1 MIWPIVSSLLPVFGM
16 ILLGFVCGK
25 RDVLGDR
32 GFEVLNRFV
41 IALSLPVLTFR
52 TIAKMN
58 TAGSALPTMIVA
70 VLGGA
75 LGIYAIA
82 FVVGRLL
89 RRAPADANVV
99 ALATSYSN
107 TAFVG
112 LPIVYILFGP
122 ASLAPTAVAAALNA
136 AVIFSIAVL
145 MADLVAPEATGG
157 WAGVKAAARTVSRNP
172 LILSGVLGA
181 IWAGLR
187 LPLSGPADVLLETL
201 SAATAPCALM
211 AIGLFM
217 ARPSAPAEPAV
228 MARIVGL
235 KLIAQPL
242 LTLGLVMILPP
253 MPPLWAKIAVIMA
266 GMPTGTSSF
275 ILAGRAGRWAMETSA
290 RAIILSTLGSAVT
303 LVPLLWIVSTQ
314 L

>member
-1 MIWPIVSSLLPVFGM
+1 MIWPILSSLIPVFGL

-25 RDVLGDR
+25 RDVLGER

-41 IALSLPVLTFR
+41 ITLALPVLTFR
-52 TIAKMN
+52 TIAKME
-58 TAGSALPTMIVA
+58 AGGSAVSTMIVA

-75 LGIYAIA
+75 LGIYALAFWIA
-82 FVVGRLL
+82 RLL
-89 RRAPADANVV
+89 RRTAVDANVA

-112 LPIVYILFGP
+112 LPIVYILYGP
-122 ASLAPTAVAAALNA
+122 ESLAPTAVAAALNA

-145 MADLVAPEATGG
+145 IADLVAPQAAGG
-157 WAGVKAAARTVSRNP
+157 WAGAKAAASAVSRNP
-172 LILSGVLGA
+172 LILSAVLGA
-181 IWAGLR
+181 VWAGLQ
-187 LPLSGPADVLLETL
+187 LPLEGPADVLLETL
-201 SAATAPCALM
+201 GAATAPCALT

-217 ARPSAPAEPAV
+217 AKPSAPAEPPV
-228 MARIVGL
+228 IARIVGF

-242 LTLGLVMILPP
+242 LTLGVVLLLPP
-253 MPPLWAKIAVIMA
+253 MPPLWAKIAVVMA

-275 ILAGRAGRWAMETSA
+275 ILAGRAGKWAMETSA
-290 RAIILSTLGSAVT
+290 RAIVVSTLGSAVT
-303 LVPLLWIVSTQ
+303 LGPLLWLIDTQ